1 MSEHANARR
10 VRALFEAFRA
20 HDLTTVLDVIPE
32 DAVWHFPGRRGRL
45 AGEHRGRDAI
55 LRFLLAVQE
64 LTGGTFRLDLADVVA
79 NDRNVVVLFRGHA
92 EREGRTLDNPTCLRL
107 RMEDGRVRE
116 VWEFVWD
123 LYGVDDFWA

>member
-1 MSEHANARR
+1 MSEHPNAER
-10 VRALFEAFRA
+10 VRALFEAFRT
-20 HDLTTVLDVIPE
+20 HDLATVLDVIPE

-45 AGEHRGRDAI
+45 AGEHRGREAI

-64 LTGGTFRLDLADVVA
+64 LTGGSFHLDLADVVA
-79 NDRNVVVLFRGHA
+79 NDRNVVVLFQGHA

-116 VWEFVWD
+116 AWEFVWD